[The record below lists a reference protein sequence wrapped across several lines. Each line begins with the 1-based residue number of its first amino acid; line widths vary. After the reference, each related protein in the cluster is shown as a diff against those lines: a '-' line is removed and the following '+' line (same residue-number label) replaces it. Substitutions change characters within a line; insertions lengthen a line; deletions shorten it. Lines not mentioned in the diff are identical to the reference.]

1 MPGEKHQ
8 QIDPKNKGIEKYLE
22 RSVDRGVYLDKKQV
36 VEAAT
41 DVFQRE
47 KKLQEDILKSYKAK
61 EISEFDYIVL
71 AKRVFEEC
79 DAERGWE
86 LLKNLKIENID
97 PVSLFGHKGVE
108 KHQLLFNEIERQ
120 IKGRISK
127 LNSFSDNKA
136 ILLRIEYLKALDKIQ
151 NRCRENKKE
160 EYQSLDQ
167 IPFSTKKAQELYI
180 EINNHY
186 SEYLRLKKLKA
197 LDYKDP
203 RSAAVT
209 LAESTL
215 QEFFT
220 PETEPQ
226 KVNHSVGVNINS
238 GKKRA
243 KQLRLLRR
251 ILDETLN
258 DTEQN
263 WREKQQE
270 FAREVAIDGLQK
282 EIKKSLEK
290 TNPEA
295 RLEFDSDKREYNI
308 KAPDRERGVVELTE
322 KMEERKTA
330 YWPID
335 RKIFNSQRYIYSIND
350 GFVIK
355 KDVYE
360 SNLILSHDCQGK
372 ERTNDETEYNKN
384 KFGKFFL
391 FRGTDGAKI
400 FLREKFSWENEM
412 LGENIEYLDKDFDKK
427 NRVIFGRQ
435 SDKSTDSVF
444 LKDNQSELKCI
455 FENNVAWSDKPSF
468 FDDGLVFTVKTTD
481 RRWYIVKGDGS
492 RKTIPKGLIPVSK
505 IYKPINEMVFVA
517 HELDEN
523 GQSTGSVIVNE
534 NGTKISQK
542 HNNIDFKGEYIFG
555 EYIYIKKNDP
565 QFNPDGPEE
574 IWSEFSGSLI
584 KENCSIRKIWGIQD
598 KVYWVNA
605 RNEMHCLT
613 VGGTDKKEKIND
625 YAGRETDID
634 LVLRLTKDGVNDRI
648 VYPINIAR
656 AGESEEIVLCVVDWR
671 GGGRFVMDKTFSDI
685 LKIESFQ
692 EKCLV
697 VFKEKDKTKIYIEG
711 IGDVGGEWDKIYFLK
726 EYENQLLICGRRGDE
741 IVEVAV
747 DLDKKNGLTEEEAT
761 KLKLLNL
768 LKKYDW
774 LAHEE
779 RSVRRKQSNTYSK
792 SGKEK
797 LAEKSDKL
805 KNEREGLK
813 KKILDYFENDSV
825 IREIWQKWDPKKD
838 YRSHSENFA
847 DKITKMVQTS
857 PELFLNYFRAK
868 KDRNIEKLAR
878 EMVDFVF
885 KEKEEKLRNEPAKKD
900 HWVKELAKDITSRLL
915 GEKAME
921 GIKNWLGGKT
931 KRISEQPNLGDF
943 FQDQENVQILGGD
956 PEEKGSG
963 LEVMKFGQEYKGF
976 ICDQILGKCDN
987 GKRWRKI
994 DFPATFLLTEPT
1006 KETTAT
1012 IDVDKKWDK
1021 IILPKPI
1028 QSAIISSR
1036 IKGITSKGKEIS
1048 LEKSGTTN
1056 EFGQRTVIF
1065 NPKDDIAQLRYS
1077 WKENQFET
1085 GMLEIE
1091 EYDSF
1096 RNKFIWENK
1105 MSDLLTDIAPKM
1117 DENFGEILDKIK
1129 LLSPKG
1135 KVEAIEEFVKE
1146 IGYYDMKNA
1155 ETLKDKS
1162 DTTLDERLLL
1172 MRSRMDSLKKDPK
1185 MAGKLKK
1192 KFVAGVCADY
1202 ALLTI
1207 ALLRKAGFMAGYA
1220 SGFDVDGKVA
1230 TSKEAHA
1237 KTFVLWPDKDGNAT
1251 LQLVDGTPGGIDEK
1265 QQKEIDLFLNIE
1277 TIEKKEKMTE
1287 QKKERKIK
1295 TVEDKMEELMSLRV
1309 EDIAKIDNGELEK
1322 ILNDYL
1328 VLVTK
1333 KSHFKIVE
1341 RVLNTYW
1348 YTGSERK
1355 DMLNQDI
1362 KRKIQF
1368 LLLEEFGKE
1377 YNSILEEDK
1386 KVASGKE
1393 MFEMVETFINKFK
1406 KQDKNLT
1413 TSQALE
1419 NIRIIIDTVPKGL
1432 LSRPERVVMEIIVK
1446 YLEAKKMSS

>member
-295 RLEFDSDKREYNI
+295 RLEFDSDKHNI
-308 KAPDRERGVVELTE
+308 KAPDKERGVVELTE

-350 GFVIK
+350 GFIIK

-391 FRGTDGAKI
+391 FRGTDGEKI

-455 FENNVAWSDKPSF
+455 FENNVAWSDEPSF

-481 RRWYIVKGDGS
+481 RRWHIVKGDGS

-505 IYKPINEMVFVA
+505 IYKPIDKMVFVA

-523 GQSTGSVIVNE
+523 GQLTGSVIVDTDGN
-534 NGTKISQK
+534 KISQK
-542 HNNIDFKGEYIFG
+542 HDYIDFKGEYIFS
-555 EYIYIKKNDP
+555 EYIYIKKSDP
-565 QFNPDGPEE
+565 QFSPDGPEE
-574 IWSEFSGSLI
+574 IWGTTSGRLAASGSSI
-584 KENCSIRKIWGIQD
+584 KKIWGVQD
-598 KVYWVNA
+598 RLYWINGQ
-605 RNEMHCLT
+605 NEFFTKYFDENTHKD
-613 VGGTDKKEKIND
+613 VVEKLGQYDSNKIELIT
-625 YAGRETDID
+625 RM
-634 LVLRLTKDGVNDRI
+634 TKDGANDRI
-648 VYPINIAR
+648 IYPDNFGSIKPGAVGLDFID
-656 AGESEEIVLCVVDWR
+656 SEGKCHIL
-671 GGGRFVMDKTFSDI
+671 GGNRHFWNI
-685 LKIESFQ
+685 LKVESIQ

-697 VFKEKDKTKIYIEG
+697 VQEHKGKITVYIEG

-741 IVEVAV
+741 IIEVAV
-747 DLDKKNGLTEEEAT
+747 DLDKKVGLTEEEAT

-805 KNEREGLK
+805 KNEREELK

-825 IREIWQKWDPKKD
+825 IREIWQKWDPEKD
-838 YRSHSENFA
+838 ERNYSQKFA
-847 DKITKMVQTS
+847 DRISKMVKQS
-857 PELFLNYFRAK
+857 PQIFLDYFRAK
-868 KDRNIEKLAR
+868 KDRNVEKLAR

-885 KEKEEKLRNEPAKKD
+885 KEEEEKLRNEPAKKD

-963 LEVMKFGQEYKGF
+963 LEVMKFGREYKGF

-1048 LEKSGTTN
+1048 LEKSGITN

-1065 NPKDDIAQLRYS
+1065 NPKDDIVQLRYS

-1085 GMLEIE
+1085 EMLEIE

-1096 RNKFIWENK
+1096 RDKFIWENK

-1172 MRSRMDSLKKDPK
+1172 MRSRMDLLKKDPK

>member
-8 QIDPKNKGIEKYLE
+8 QINPKNERIEKYLK
-22 RSVDRGVYLDKKQV
+22 RSVDRGAYLDKKQV

-47 KKLQEDILKSYKAK
+47 KKLQEDILKSYEAK

-79 DAERGWE
+79 DSERGWE

-120 IKGRISK
+120 IKGKISK
-127 LNSFSDNKA
+127 LNSFSDKKA

-197 LDYKDP
+197 LDFKDS
-203 RSAAVT
+203 RSAGVT

-258 DTEQN
+258 DPEQN

-282 EIKKSLEK
+282 EIKRSLEK

-295 RLEFDSDKREYNI
+295 RLEFDGEKGEF
-308 KAPDRERGVVELTE
+308 VV
-322 KMEERKTA
+322 
-330 YWPID
+330 
-335 RKIFNSQRYIYSIND
+335 YS
-350 GFVIK
+350 K
-355 KDVYE
+355 
-360 SNLILSHDCQGK
+360 
-372 ERTNDETEYNKN
+372 
-384 KFGKFFL
+384 
-391 FRGTDGAKI
+391 
-400 FLREKFSWENEM
+400 
-412 LGENIEYLDKDFDKK
+412 
-427 NRVIFGRQ
+427 
-435 SDKSTDSVF
+435 KSTDGTDASIAGEKIELIPEKITGYIFYKRNSSKIISVGNSFVINEDGKQIYGFVDTKQHEERNNYYGFGFFHNDDLWIRTNSDPEIELDDNNIIYFDKNYARRDKILFGNNHPDGEKYIF
-444 LKDNQSELKCI
+444 LVQHNGELKKI
-455 FENNVAWSDKPSF
+455 FGIDVACCDEPSF
-468 FDDGLVFTVKTTD
+468 FDNEFVFTAKTKD
-481 RRWYIVKGDGS
+481 EKWHIVKEDGS
-492 RKTIPKGLIPVSK
+492 KITIPNSLIPISK
-505 IYKPINEMVFVA
+505 IYKPIDKMVFVA

-523 GQSTGSVIVNE
+523 GQSTGSVIVDTDGN
-534 NGTKISQK
+534 KISQK
-542 HNNIDFKGEYIFG
+542 HDYIDFKGEYIFS
-555 EYIYIKKNDP
+555 EYIYIKKGDP

-574 IWSEFSGSLI
+574 IWGTTSGRLAASGSSI
-584 KENCSIRKIWGIQD
+584 KKIWGVQD
-598 KVYWVNA
+598 RLYWVNGQ
-605 RNEMHCLT
+605 NEFFT
-613 VGGTDKKEKIND
+613 K
-625 YAGRETDID
+625 YTDIKTHKD
-634 LVLRLTKDGVNDRI
+634 VVEKLGQYDSSKIEFITRMTKDGANDRI
-648 VYPINIAR
+648 IYPDNIGSIKPGAVGLDFIDSEGKR
-656 AGESEEIVLCVVDWR
+656 HILGGDRHFWNVLKVESI
-671 GGGRFVMDKTFSDI
+671 
-685 LKIESFQ
+685 Q

-697 VFKEKDKTKIYIEG
+697 VQEHKGKITVYVEG

-747 DLDKKNGLTEEEAT
+747 DLDKKAKLTPEEAT

-774 LAHEE
+774 LAYEE
-779 RSVRRKQSNTYSK
+779 RSVRKNKSNTYSK

-805 KNEREGLK
+805 KNDREELK

-825 IREIWQKWDPKKD
+825 LREIWQKWDPEKD
-838 YRSHSENFA
+838 YRSHSKNFA
-847 DKITKMVQTS
+847 DKITKMVRTS
-857 PELFLNYFRAK
+857 PELFLDYFRAK
-868 KDRNIEKLAR
+868 KDRNVEKLAR

-885 KEKEEKLRNEPAKKD
+885 KEYEEKIENEPAKKD
-900 HWVKELAKDITSRLL
+900 HWVKGLAKNIISTLL
-915 GEKAME
+915 GEKTRE
-921 GIKNWLGGKT
+921 QIGSWWQKNSKKSLNK
-931 KRISEQPNLGDF
+931 PNLADF
-943 FQDQENVQILGGD
+943 FQDSDNIKILGGD
-956 PEEKGSG
+956 PEEKGPG
-963 LEVMKFGQEYKGF
+963 LEVMKFGREYKGF
-976 ICDQILGKCDN
+976 IYDQILGKCDN
-987 GKRWRKI
+987 GKNWSKI

-1006 KETTAT
+1006 KETTVT
-1012 IDVDKKWDK
+1012 INVDKKWDK
-1021 IILPKPI
+1021 IILPKPV

-1056 EFGQRTVIF
+1056 KFGQRTVIF
-1065 NPKDDIAQLRYS
+1065 NPKDNIAQLRYS

-1085 GMLEIE
+1085 KMLEIE

-1096 RNKFIWENK
+1096 RNKFIWETK
-1105 MSDLLTDIAPKM
+1105 ISDLTSDIAPKM
-1117 DENFGEILDKIK
+1117 DENFGEILEKIE

-1135 KVEAIEEFVKE
+1135 KVEAIEEFVKK

-1155 ETLKDKS
+1155 ETLEDKN
-1162 DTTLDERLLL
+1162 DITLDERLIL
-1172 MRSRMDSLKKDPK
+1172 MKSRMDSLKKNPK
-1185 MAGKLKK
+1185 MAGKLEK

-1202 ALLTI
+1202 ALLTV

-1220 SGFDVDGKVA
+1220 SGFDVNGKVA

-1237 KTFVLWPDKDGNAT
+1237 KAFVLWPDKDGNAT

-1265 QQKEIDLFLNIE
+1265 QQNEIDGFLNIE
-1277 TIEKKEKMTE
+1277 TIEKKEKITE

-1295 TVEDKMEELMSLRV
+1295 TVKERVQELMSLRV

-1328 VLVTK
+1328 ALVTK

-1355 DMLNQDI
+1355 DMSNQDI

-1377 YNSILEEDK
+1377 YNSILEKDK

-1393 MFEMVETFINKFK
+1393 MFEMVETFIDKFK
-1406 KQDKNLT
+1406 KQDKDLA

-1419 NIRIIIDTVPKGL
+1419 NIRIIIETVPKGL
-1432 LSRPERVVMEIIVK
+1432 LSRPERVAMEIIVK
-1446 YLEAKKMSS
+1446 YLEAKKMSSQLGQNK